1 MRPHR
6 AWLCLILLIL
16 LNVAPG
22 AVGYDNRVYDELKR
36 SRDALLAQQAEL
48 GRAEAAVKQ
57 QIDSLNDKLVRIT
70 QYQRQ
75 VNLALNDVEAVMRSS
90 GR

>member
-6 AWLCLILLIL
+6 AWLCLIVLIL
-16 LNVAPG
+16 LNVAPR
-22 AVGYDNRVYDELKR
+22 AVGYDDRVYEELKR

-48 GRAEAAVKQ
+48 GRAETAVKQ
-57 QIDSLNDKLVRIT
+57 QINSLNDKLARIS

-75 VNLALNDVEAVMRSS
+75 VNSALNDVESVMRNT